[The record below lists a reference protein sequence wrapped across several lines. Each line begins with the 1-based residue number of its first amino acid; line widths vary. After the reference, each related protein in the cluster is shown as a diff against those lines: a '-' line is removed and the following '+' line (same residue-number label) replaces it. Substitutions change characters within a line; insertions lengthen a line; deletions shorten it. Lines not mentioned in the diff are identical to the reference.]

1 MNKEYLPIIAEYIYR
16 YSPARPK
23 IAMDRLMKVEVI
35 RNNLSKTTV
44 YNMLIGVKRYLREG
58 KINRGISKELINEIQ
73 KLKETRG
80 IPKEITE
87 EITKEQPKE
96 LTIDEQ
102 IQHLNNQFEV
112 AEQQLDTVID
122 CIDNKIEELQQQKKE
137 TEHLKQILGIEYNQL
152 YNQLFSAKA
161 KLMLI

>member
-1 MNKEYLPIIAEYIYR
+1 MNKEYLPTIAEYIYR

-80 IPKEITE
+80 IPQDITE
-87 EITKEQPKE
+87 EQPKE

-112 AEQQLDTVID
+112 ATQQLDAVID
-122 CIDNKIEELQQQKKE
+122 CIDNKIEELQEQKEK
-137 TEHLKQILGIEYNQL
+137 TEHLKRILGIEYDQL

-161 KLMLI
+161 KQMLI

>member
-23 IAMDRLMKVEVI
+23 LAMDRLMKVEVI

-58 KINRGISKELINEIQ
+58 KINRGISKELINEVQ

-80 IPKEITE
+80 IPQEITE
-87 EITKEQPKE
+87 EQPKE
-96 LTIDEQ
+96 PTIDEQ

-112 AEQQLDTVID
+112 AEQQLDAVID

-137 TEHLKQILGIEYNQL
+137 TEHLKHILGVEYNQL
-152 YNQLFSAKA
+152 YNQLYSAKA

>member
-23 IAMDRLMKVEVI
+23 LAMDRLMKVEVI

-58 KINRGISKELINEIQ
+58 KINRGMSKELINEIQ

-80 IPKEITE
+80 IPQ

-112 AEQQLDTVID
+112 AEQQLDAVID

-137 TEHLKQILGIEYNQL
+137 TEHLKQALGIEYNQL